1 MSLAGKVAVI
11 TGGASGI
18 GAAVARVFADQGA
31 AVVIGD
37 LHPEAEN
44 VVAELVAHG
53 AHALFVRTNVSD
65 ESSVAALMDA
75 AVKSFGRL
83 DVLAANAGIPEQ
95 KGPVHEMDLSAWQR
109 VIDIDLTGVALCNK
123 YAVTQML
130 KTGGGSVINMTS
142 ILAHV
147 GQANSTA
154 YSAAKAG
161 VVNFTRSAALTYAQQ
176 NIRFNCVSPG
186 YVNTPL
192 LEQLPEATRAKMIDR
207 MPIGRLLEPEEIA
220 NVTAFLASDLAT
232 AITGAAI
239 NADGGY
245 TAI

>member
-18 GAAVARVFADQGA
+18 GAAVARTFANQGA

-37 LHPEAEN
+37 LAPEAEN
-44 VVAELVAHG
+44 VVAELVASG
-53 AHALFVRTNVSD
+53 SQALFVRTNVTD
-65 ESSVAALMDA
+65 EWSIAALMDA

-83 DVLAANAGIPEQ
+83 DELVANAGIPEQ

-109 VIDIDLTGVALCNK
+109 VIDLTGVALCNK

-130 KTGGGSVINMTS
+130 KTGGGSVINMAS

-154 YSAAKAG
+154 YSAAKAR

-186 YVNTPL
+186 
-192 LEQLPEATRAKMIDR
+192 
-207 MPIGRLLEPEEIA
+207 
-220 NVTAFLASDLAT
+220 
-232 AITGAAI
+232 
-239 NADGGY
+239 
-245 TAI
+245 

>member
-1 MSLAGKVAVI
+1 MSLAGRVAVI
-11 TGGASGI
+11 TGCASGI

-37 LHPEAEN
+37 LDPETEK
-44 VVAELVAHG
+44 V
-53 AHALFVRTNVSD
+53 
-65 ESSVAALMDA
+65 
-75 AVKSFGRL
+75 
-83 DVLAANAGIPEQ
+83 AANAGIPEQ
-95 KGPVHEMDLSAWQR
+95 KGPVREMDLSVWQR
-109 VIDIDLTGVALCNK
+109 VIDIDLTEVALCNK

-130 KTGGGSVINMTS
+130 RTGCGSVINMAS

-147 GQANSTA
+147 GHANSTA
-154 YSAAKAG
+154 YSATKAG
-161 VVNFTRSAALTYAQQ
+161 VVNFTRSTALTYEQQ
-176 NIRFNCVSPG
+176 NIRFNCFSPG

-192 LEQLPEATRAKMIDR
+192 LKQLPEATRAKMIDR

-220 NVTAFLASDLAT
+220 NVVSFLASDIAS
-232 AITGAAI
+232 AVTGAAI